1 MRTTLSFTALV
12 LALGCT
18 GTTEKEDTAP
28 AVDPNDAP
36 LAEAGAAITQAADTT
51 VQLNGGASSD
61 PNGDALTYHWS
72 FDRLPDGSEL
82 ATKEKAFSSNET
94 ADAVQ
99 PSFQPDRVGTFIV
112 KLVVNDGK
120 LDSPADFVIVTV
132 TAPENLPVA
141 NAGVDVTGAMGTTVG
156 LDGTASYD
164 PKGRTLTYAWTLIDK
179 PTSSTLAGLTAGD
192 SSAPSF
198 MPDARGNYTV
208 NLVVNNGLANSV
220 ADAAVIT
227 VTGEDGEPIANAG
240 EDMAV
245 EDCTS
250 VSLRCDGS
258 IDPDG
263 DALRYF
269 WSIQNKPGTSTA
281 ENETSFSD
289 RTAANPTFWPDQA
302 GNYLLSCAVFDG
314 KNWSSADQMTLVATD
329 RSSNSKPVADAGA
342 DTSVSGGNAECV
354 ESGYVYNCDE
364 CASTT
369 VALGGD
375 ARATDPDGDPIVIE
389 WVVVEGDATISNNA
403 VVSTTATLTDAEP
416 TEPGACEDV
425 DYTFKMTVT
434 DCTGESTSDT
444 VKFTLSCCG
453 VEDTGP

>member
-1 MRTTLSFTALV
+1 MRTTLSFTALIV
-12 LALGCT
+12 AIGCT
-18 GTTEKEDTAP
+18 GSATTEETAS
-28 AVDPNDAP
+28 AVEPNDAP
-36 LAEAGAAITQAADTT
+36 IAEAGATLTQTADTR
-51 VQLNGGASSD
+51 VQLNGAASSD
-61 PNGDALTYHWS
+61 PNGDPLTYHWS
-72 FDRLPDGSEL
+72 FDRLPEGSEL

-94 ADAVQ
+94 AAAVQ
-99 PSFQPDRVGTFIV
+99 PTFQPDRVGTFII
-112 KLVVNDGK
+112 KLVVKDGK
-120 LDSPADFVIVTV
+120 ADSLADFVTVTV
-132 TAPENLPVA
+132 IAPDNLPVA
-141 NAGVDVTGAMGTTVG
+141 SAGTDVTGAMGTTIA
-156 LDGTASYD
+156 LDGAASYD

-179 PTSSTLAGLTAGD
+179 PMASTLAGLTAGD
-192 SSAPSF
+192 SAAPSF
-198 MPDARGNYTV
+198 VPDARGNYTV

-250 VSLRCDGS
+250 VTLRCDGS

-269 WSIQNKPGTSTA
+269 WSIQNRPGSSTA

-289 RTAANPTFWPDQA
+289 RTAANPTFWADQA
-302 GNYLLSCAVFDG
+302 GNYVLSCAVFDG
-314 KNWSSADQMTLVATD
+314 QNWSSPDLVTLAATD

-364 CASTT
+364 CAATT
-369 VALGGD
+369 INLGDD

-389 WVVVEGDATISNNA
+389 WTVVEGDATISNNA
-403 VVSTTATLTDAEP
+403 VVSTTASLTDAEP

>member
-1 MRTTLSFTALV
+1 MRTSLTFTAFA
-12 LALGCT
+12 LAMGCT
-18 GTTEKEDTAP
+18 GTAKDTAE
-28 AVDPNDAP
+28 AVVVDPNDAP
-36 LAEAGAAITQAADTT
+36 VAEAGAALTQAADTT

-61 PNGDALTYHWS
+61 PNGDALTYHWT

-82 ATKEKAFSSNET
+82 AGKEKAFSANDT

-99 PSFQPDRVGTFIV
+99 PTFQPDRVGTFIV

-120 LDSPADFVIVTV
+120 LDSLADFVIVTV
-132 TAPENLPVA
+132 TAPDNLPVA
-141 NAGVDVTGAMGTTVG
+141 NAGVDVTGAMGTTIG
-156 LDGTASYD
+156 LDGAASFD

-179 PTSSTLAGLTAGD
+179 PTASTLAGLTAGD

-208 NLVVNNGLANSV
+208 NLVVNNGLASSV
-220 ADAAVIT
+220 ADASVIT

-250 VSLRCDGS
+250 ITLSCAGS
-258 IDPDG
+258 VDPDG

-269 WSIQNKPGTSTA
+269 WSIQSQPANSEVK
-281 ENETSFSD
+281 NETSFSD
-289 RTAANPTFWPDQA
+289 RTAVSPTFWPDQA
-302 GNYLLSCAVFDG
+302 GSYLLTCAVFDG
-314 KNWSSADQMTLVATD
+314 KSWSNADQMTLVAAE
-329 RSSNSKPVADAGA
+329 RASNSKPVADAGA

-375 ARATDPDGDPIVIE
+375 ARASDPDGDPIAIE
-389 WVVVEGDATISNNA
+389 WTLVEGSATITNNA
-403 VVSTTATLTDAEP
+403 VVSTTATLSDAEP